1 MRKEPFFRTRRRVI
15 SFLISA
21 LLVLTLL
28 LGVAFVLVEL
38 HHDCIGE
45 GCAIC
50 AAIAQDVAY
59 LKAESAAVLPH
70 VSVAICLMTLLL
82 AFAMPLL
89 VRLQKT
95 TPVSLKVKLSY

>member
-1 MRKEPFFRTRRRVI
+1 MRKEPFFRTRRRAI
-15 SFLISA
+15 SFLLSA

-59 LKAESAAVLPH
+59 LKADSAEVLP
-70 VSVAICLMTLLL
+70 
-82 AFAMPLL
+82 PLL
-89 VRLQKT
+89 VTICQFAILCAAAMPQLAYLQKPS
-95 TPVSLKVKLSY
+95 PVTLKVKLSD

>member
-1 MRKEPFFRTRRRVI
+1 MILLLYHVAALELD
-15 SFLISA
+15 LISGS
-21 LLVLTLL
+21 LVLTLL
-28 LGVAFVLVEL
+28 LGAAFVLVEM
-38 HHDCIGE
+38 HHDCCGE

-50 AAIAQDVAY
+50 AAIARDVAF